1 MSATDNSQP
10 TVTSSPELVGDSINY
25 FSKKSKTYFSREEI
39 QQFLK
44 FHNNESSRGSTS
56 NSSNNIIDSNS
67 KNNKNNAIAT
77 NKDIAI
83 RSQWIDF
90 INTVGRKLGFPQSTI
105 CTAQVLYNRFFL
117 FHSTKEYPP
126 SDISSACL
134 FAAMK
139 FEETHKKLKDIVAA
153 VQSIRYP
160 NSSEPND
167 QLVEEQRKKMVGY
180 ERLILE
186 SICFDFKVQDPY
198 KYIIKF
204 TKKLGGQKVIA
215 EKAWK
220 ICNESY
226 KTTMCLRF
234 PPHTIAAS
242 SIYLAAHFLD
252 KKDFLFSA
260 NINDQP
266 WYKICLSRIEDI
278 EVVLLS
284 SLLDSSSNGYE
295 TVRYIFTPD
304 SSDTSLLSP
313 SISIPLSS
321 PSMSPR
327 APLLSPNDF
336 Y

>member
-25 FSKKSKTYFSREEI
+25 LSKKSQTYFSREEI

-44 FHNNESSRGSTS
+44 FHNNESSRGSS
-56 NSSNNIIDSNS
+56 N
-67 KNNKNNAIAT
+67 
-77 NKDIAI
+77 IAI

-126 SDISSACL
+126 NDISSACL

-153 VQSIRYP
+153 VQSVRHP
-160 NSSEPND
+160 NSSEPSD

-204 TKKLGGQKVIA
+204 TKKLEGQKVVA

-220 ICNESY
+220 ICSDSY
-226 KTTMCLRF
+226 KTTLCLRF
-234 PPHTIAAS
+234 PPHTIAAA
-242 SIYLAAHFLD
+242 SIYLAAHFLG
-252 KKDFLFSA
+252 KKDFLFSSNA
-260 NINDQP
+260 DGQP

-278 EVVLLS
+278 E
-284 SLLDSSSNGYE
+284 DSSSADAWKVSSSGYE

-304 SSDTSLLSP
+304 ASDTP
-313 SISIPLSS
+313 
-321 PSMSPR
+321 
-327 APLLSPNDF
+327 
-336 Y
+336 